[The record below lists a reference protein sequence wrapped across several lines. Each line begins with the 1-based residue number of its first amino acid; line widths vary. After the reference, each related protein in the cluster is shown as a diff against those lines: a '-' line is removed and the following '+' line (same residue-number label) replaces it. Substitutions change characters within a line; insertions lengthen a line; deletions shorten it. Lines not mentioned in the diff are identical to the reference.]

1 MSSLLEIQLK
11 ALDAMKVATQRGII
25 DWRQS
30 EVDRDCY
37 YTDRGPLQSYIHF
50 KYPSYNGDVGSDRD
64 FVDVGGVGRF
74 MIGTTG
80 WVLALEILAEGDET
94 WANHLA
100 VLQEQ
105 MVRQLRL
112 IENAIAADIESTSS
126 QSDSMKTNNPMDRS
140 GGSAAS

>member
-1 MSSLLEIQLK
+1 MRESMSSLLEIQLK

-25 DWRQS
+25 NWRQS
-30 EVDRDCY
+30 EVDRDWY
-37 YTDRGPLQSYIHF
+37 YTDGGPLQSYIHF

-74 MIGTTG
+74 MIGTSG
-80 WVLALEILAEGDET
+80 WLLAVEVLAEGDET

-100 VLQEQ
+100 VIKEQ

-112 IENAIAADIESTSS
+112 IENAIARHGEST
-126 QSDSMKTNNPMDRS
+126 DS
-140 GGSAAS
+140 